1 MLERERSIREIS
13 EQIQEYALPFFARF
27 SDLETLL
34 DDIER
39 EGFYPHRKGFDLPK
53 HNQEVIQFLREYLQS
68 RQYNGALGRAENE
81 L

>member
-34 DDIER
+34 DGIER

-53 HNQEVIQFLREYLQS
+53 HNQGGHPVLTGVSPKSAI
-68 RQYNGALGRAENE
+68 
-81 L
+81 